1 MKKTLLFFGMV
12 VFSACV
18 SAQTTIFSET
28 FGTTK
33 TTRGNC
39 PTVILGTTE
48 TGKYDPLKNEQ
59 YTDHDWSPNSH
70 VWNNGIAYSQTSA
83 VTSSVDACDNA
94 GTSLNIRAD
103 YPSNMIGSSGNGNL
117 SFCANTANSFTISGI
132 NTQNYKNIVLSF
144 AILGLNNADAM
155 QLRLQYD
162 NGEGFTDIGQNQ
174 IGSLSTVGLNW
185 LQVNNI
191 ILPAGSIFSLK
202 FSTPITNPLNK
213 NNPVEIRIDDIKI
226 TGTAITTS
234 EDDLFL
240 ANNHKVVVSNPTITL
255 EGFTSG
261 DIEIYT
267 FQGKRVFFSEFKETI
282 QPQLSKGLYI
292 IRIGNFRQK
301 ISW

>member
-1 MKKTLLFFGMV
+1 MKKTLLFLGLV
-12 VFSACV
+12 VFSAYI

-33 TTRGNC
+33 ITRGNC
-39 PTVILGTTE
+39 PTVTPGTTE
-48 TGKYDPLKNEQ
+48 AGKYNPLKNEQ
-59 YTDHDWSPNSH
+59 YTDHVWSPNSH
-70 VWNNGIAYSQTSA
+70 VWNNGISYSQTSTI
-83 VTSSVDACDNA
+83 TSAAACDNA

-103 YPSNMIGSSGNGNL
+103 YPSSITGSSGNGNL
-117 SFCANTANSFTISGI
+117 SFTASTTNSFTITGI
-132 NTQNYKNIVLSF
+132 NTQNYKNIMLSF

-162 NGEGFTDIGQNQ
+162 NGEGFTNIGQNQ
-174 IGSLSTVGLNW
+174 IGSLSTVGLTW

-191 ILPAGSIFSLK
+191 SLPAGSIFSLR
-202 FSTPITNPLNK
+202 FSTPITNPLNT

-226 TGTAITTS
+226 TGIAITTS
-234 EDDLFL
+234 EDELFL

-267 FQGKRVFFSEFKETI
+267 FQGKRVFFSEFRETI

>member
-1 MKKTLLFFGMV
+1 MKKTLLFLGLV
-12 VFSACV
+12 VFSAYI

-33 TTRGNC
+33 ITRGNC
-39 PTVILGTTE
+39 PTVTPGTTE
-48 TGKYDPLKNEQ
+48 AGKYNPLKNEQ

-70 VWNNGIAYSQTSA
+70 VWNNGISYSQTSTI
-83 VTSSVDACDNA
+83 TSAAACDNA

-103 YPSNMIGSSGNGNL
+103 YPSSITGSSGNGNL
-117 SFCANTANSFTISGI
+117 SFTASTTNSFTITGI
-132 NTQNYKNIVLSF
+132 NTQNYKNIMLSF

-162 NGEGFTDIGQNQ
+162 NGEGFTNIGQNQ
-174 IGSLSTVGLNW
+174 IGSLSTVGLTW

-191 ILPAGSIFSLK
+191 SLPAGSIFSLR
-202 FSTPITNPLNK
+202 FSTPITNPLNT

-226 TGTAITTS
+226 TGIAITTS
-234 EDDLFL
+234 EDELFL

-267 FQGKRVFFSEFKETI
+267 FQGKRVFFSEFRETI